1 MSARCSSGASSM
13 PRWRCRLV
21 PPAERCPPL
30 RCRVPPMRRSFSTS
44 STRAPPRAA
53 RTAHVRPA
61 GPAPTTT
68 ASYSNRCTPRSYMIR
83 PMTTPTGPLSGIRVV
98 DASTILAGPLACQIL
113 GDFGAEVIKI
123 EHPKAGDG
131 MRGHGPS
138 VDGTPIWWSE
148 ISRNKRTVALSLS
161 SEAGADVLKRLVAT
175 ADVLVENFRPGTL
188 ERWGLSPESLLE
200 LNPRLVVAR
209 ITGFGQTGPYAARAG
224 FGTLAEAMS
233 GFAHLTGQ
241 ADGPPT
247 LPAFGLADSIAGI
260 AASSAIST
268 SVYGLTGEVG
278 TRHGNRST
286 NNSPRNAY
294 ETSDGHWVAI
304 STSAQAIAERV
315 LVLVGHPE
323 VLDEPWFASGHTRA
337 LHADLLDG
345 YVGGWIAERTRD
357 QVVAAFTE
365 AGAAV
370 APVYSARDLVEDEH
384 VRATQMLTEVAD
396 PALGEVIQHN
406 VMWRMSETPGRIRF
420 AGRSIG
426 ADTDAVLDELGIP
439 ADEREALRTKEIIR

>member
-1 MSARCSSGASSM
+1 
-13 PRWRCRLV
+13 
-21 PPAERCPPL
+21 
-30 RCRVPPMRRSFSTS
+30 
-44 STRAPPRAA
+44 
-53 RTAHVRPA
+53 
-61 GPAPTTT
+61 
-68 ASYSNRCTPRSYMIR
+68 
-83 PMTTPTGPLSGIRVV
+83 MTTSPANHGPLTGLRVV

-161 SEAGADVLKRLVAT
+161 SEAGADVVKRLVAT
-175 ADVLVENFRPGTL
+175 ADVLVETFRPGTL

-241 ADGPPT
+241 PDGPPT

-260 AASSAIST
+260 AASSAISMALFERERSAGSGGGRGQVIDLSLLEPIMT
-268 SVYGLTGEVG
+268 AVGPGPSVYGLTGQVG
-278 TRHGNRST
+278 QRHGHRST

-294 ETSDGHWVAI
+294 ETSVGHWV
-304 STSAQAIAERV
+304 
-315 LVLVGHPE
+315 G
-323 VLDEPWFASGHTRA
+323 
-337 LHADLLDG
+337 
-345 YVGGWIAERTRD
+345 ERTRD
-357 QVVAAFTE
+357 DVVAAFTE

-370 APVYSARDLVEDEH
+370 APVYSAQDLVVDEH
-384 VRATQMLTEVAD
+384 ARATEMLT
-396 PALGEVIQHN
+396 
-406 VMWRMSETPGRIRF
+406 
-420 AGRSIG
+420 
-426 ADTDAVLDELGIP
+426 AVED
-439 ADEREALRTKEIIR
+439 